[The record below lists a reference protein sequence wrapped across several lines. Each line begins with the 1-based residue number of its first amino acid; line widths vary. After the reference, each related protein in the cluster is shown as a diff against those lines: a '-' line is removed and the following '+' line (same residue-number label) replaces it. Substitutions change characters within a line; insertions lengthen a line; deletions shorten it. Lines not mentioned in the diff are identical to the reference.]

1 MEDQNNDIV
10 EEHAELGTTGSSTA
24 KSSRQQIEKDIDDS
38 NSGLRST
45 QSECTG
51 DVCCDL
57 EVVEL
62 SSDDEVQIIDVK
74 GKALDKTPKNE
85 DQRSSGRTS
94 PKDVTCSVCLSEYD
108 NKAFLDKCFRI
119 LLTSEQ
125 GVQVRK
131 IT

>member
-1 MEDQNNDIV
+1 MEDPNNDIV
-10 EEHAELGTTGSSTA
+10 EEHADLGTTRTSTA

-57 EVVEL
+57 DVVEL

-74 GKALDKTPKNE
+74 GKTLDKTPQNE
-85 DQRSSGRTS
+85 DQRKSGRTS

-125 GVQVRK
+125 GVQMRK